1 MENRPIEATE
11 LYKGSRDGFTG
22 YVLYNKVDGK
32 GNCLVLI
39 KSTNGY
45 RFGGFRSVPFD
56 KNLKGMFRL
65 DPKAF
70 LFSLDRR
77 MMCTQKY
84 PND

>member
-56 KNLKGMFRL
+56 NNLKDKHRA
-65 DPKAF
+65 DSEAF
-70 LFSLDRR
+70 LFSLNRQ
-77 MMCTQKY
+77 MKC
-84 PND
+84 N